1 MTEDSSRGLSDLRSV
16 ADGASLYYLGTIVV
30 NIVGFLLNL
39 LLTRVL
45 GASVYGI
52 YAYGT
57 MILAAVLP
65 FANLGS
71 DISLTRYISANKD
84 DTAYQQRMLGLAYL
98 TTLAISGV
106 VAGALFLAAPT
117 INAYTLEEPLF
128 TTAMQAFAIALPF
141 QALTQVAASTMR
153 GLERP
158 PEKTVI
164 MVVGPALQL
173 IAIAAA
179 IVVGYSLLGV
189 AAAFSVA
196 AIMAAL
202 FAISYSLVRADLRP
216 ATGYSKD
223 EVKEFYN
230 FSAPLT
236 LSQAASFL
244 FKRVDVFMVGIF
256 LASADVGIYNI
267 AVLLAGVIAMPL
279 AGFNQFFPPVASRLY
294 ANEEYDTLQ
303 SIYAT
308 VTRWS
313 ITASVIVALPLF
325 IYRAEVL
332 AVFGPEFVAGTVVI
346 ALFAAAQLFNAAA
359 GPAND
364 LLMMTDHQYVVMG
377 NHFVF
382 GLANVGLNYVF
393 ILEFG
398 LIGAAMA
405 TAGTLASLNALRVL
419 QVWYLEGLFAYS
431 LEIWKPIAAAAVA
444 SVVMYS
450 LHLSLDG
457 FVLAMVGGALGVGAF
472 LATLYMLGIDEEDR
486 RIADEYL
493 GMVPDR

>member
-1 MTEDSSRGLSDLRSV
+1 MANDSGTGLSDLRSV
-16 ADGASLYYLGTIVV
+16 ADGASLHYLGTVVV
-30 NIVGFLLNL
+30 NLVGFLLNL
-39 LLTRVL
+39 VLTRML

-71 DISLTRYISANKD
+71 DVSITRYLSANRD
-84 DTAYQQRMLGLAYL
+84 DTGYQRRMLGLAYL
-98 TTLAISGV
+98 TTISISGI
-106 VAGALFLAAPT
+106 VAATLFVAAPT

-128 TTAMQAFAIALPF
+128 TAAMQVFAIALPF
-141 QALTQVAASTMR
+141 QGLGQVAASTMR
-153 GLERP
+153 GLEKP
-158 PEKTVI
+158 KEKTVI
-164 MVVGPALQL
+164 MVAGPTFQL
-173 IAIAAA
+173 LAIGGAVA
-179 IVVGYSLLGV
+179 VGYSLLGI
-189 AAAFSVA
+189 AAAFAVA
-196 AIMAAL
+196 AVMSAL
-202 FAISYSLVRADLRP
+202 FAITYSLSRADLRP
-216 ATGYSKD
+216 TGGFSKG
-223 EVKEFYN
+223 EAAEFYN

-244 FKRVDVFMVGIF
+244 FKRVDLFMVGIF

-294 ANEEYDTLQ
+294 SNDEHETLE

-313 ITASVIVALPLF
+313 ITASILVALPLF

-332 AVFGPEFVAGTVVI
+332 ALFGPEFVAGTAVI
-346 ALFAAAQLFNAAA
+346 ALFIAAQLFNAAA

-364 LLMMTDHQYVVMG
+364 LLTMTDHQYVVMG

-382 GLANVGLNYVF
+382 GVLNVGLNYVF

-398 LIGAAMA
+398 LIGAAIA
-405 TAGTLASLNALRVL
+405 TAAILATLNAVRVV

-431 LEIWKPIAAAAVA
+431 LEIWKPFVAAGVA
-444 SVVMYS
+444 SATMYG
-450 LHLSLDG
+450 LQLYLDG
-457 FVLAMVGGALGVGAF
+457 LVVAIVGGAVGTVAF
-472 LATLYMLGIDEEDR
+472 LGTLYLLGIDDEDR
-486 RIADEYL
+486 EIADEYL
-493 GMVPDR
+493 GLVP